1 MCMESVK
8 YMVDPT
14 QNTSSMHHH
23 GEHGHKQ
30 KSIFLWLFL
39 ALKGRVHQILRIA
52 FAMGI
57 LFVVGYIFVPSVLFT
72 KSKNAVVTANMITVT
87 APIAGTVENDI
98 PEIGTELK
106 KGDLL
111 TVIRNPSADSANMAL
126 IRTEISGL
134 FDRIQGLKVEMNKLT
149 DLKEDLSKSFDH
161 YKNTIIKNLNLQK
174 EREHHKTSELENV
187 LRGAEKDLAR
197 KQKLVKNGTISK
209 ADFDKAL
216 VERDRS
222 KEAMHQSEGTLALL
236 QQQIESLQNGIFSH
250 PDGRSEVPYQLQRM
264 HEITMKQS
272 ELKAQILE
280 LENRIQDKKAQ
291 LKDAEDRFHTM
302 KERTV
307 RMPENGVILRKLV
320 TKDSNIGEHH
330 PMMDIIDCSHVYVDV
345 TLNHGY
351 FEKIRPGQKV
361 KVKLVGAD
369 RSVEGTV
376 VSIRGGAIAAGERT
390 NNFVNAQAVD
400 KNLDIQVFIQIQE
413 KDLNQIK
420 GDFCHV
426 GRHATVYF

>member
-1 MCMESVK
+1 MTEH
-8 YMVDPT
+8 T
-14 QNTSSMHHH
+14 HNTSTPHHH
-23 GEHGHKQ
+23 DDHRAHHKG
-30 KSIFLWLFL
+30 IFLTLFL
-39 ALKGRVHQILRIA
+39 FLKGRVHQIFRIA
-52 FAMGI
+52 LALGI
-57 LFVVGYIFVPSVLFT
+57 LFVVGYIFLPSLLFT
-72 KSKNAVVTANMITVT
+72 KSKNAVVTANMITIT
-87 APIAGTVENDI
+87 APIAGTVENEI

-106 KGDLL
+106 KGDFL
-111 TVIRNPSADSANMAL
+111 TKILNPSADSANMAL

-134 FDRIQGLKVEMNKLT
+134 FDRIEGLKGEMTKLS

-161 YKNTIIKNLNLQK
+161 YKNTIIKNLSLQK
-174 EREHHKTSELENV
+174 EREHHKKSELENV
-187 LRGAEKDLAR
+187 LSGAEKDLAR
-197 KQKLVKNGTISK
+197 KEKLVKSGNISK
-209 ADFDKAL
+209 ADFDKSL

-222 KEAMHQSEGTLALL
+222 KEAMHQSESTLALL

-250 PDGRSEVPYQLQRM
+250 PDGRSEVPYQLQRI

-302 KERTV
+302 KERAV
-307 RMPENGVILRKLV
+307 HMPQNGVILRKLV
-320 TKDSNIGEHH
+320 TKDSNVGEHH

-361 KVKLVGAD
+361 KVKLVGANH
-369 RSVEGTV
+369 SVEGTV
-376 VSIRGGAIAAGERT
+376 VSMRGGAIAPGERT

-400 KNLDIQVFIQIQE
+400 KNLDIQVFIQIEE
-413 KDLNQIK
+413 KDLKQIK

-426 GRHATVYF
+426 GRHATVLF